1 MSDPISQFLEEI
13 IQLLLKEAQAAV
25 EAAQN
30 LAELEQVE
38 KRYLGRNKGLN
49 SLRRLIGTL
58 PKEQRPLVGARL
70 NEAVETLTA
79 LVQARHSRLIKLM
92 LSESDPMREL
102 RIRNQLWLESAAHLR
117 RELSKTKT
125 LDVTLPGRALP
136 FGRLHPLTQTAEL
149 IRETLIGM
157 GYEFVEGPELE
168 DYQYNFAV
176 LNYPED
182 HPAMDEQ
189 NSFFITETKLLR
201 TQTTAIQGRVMERRS
216 PPFRIATIG
225 RCFRYEAVDATH
237 HHTFHQVDV
246 FMVDEGISMADLKG
260 TLGTFARAMFGPNTQ
275 VRFRPDFFPFVE
287 PGVDYAISWRMPDG
301 NVRWLE
307 IGGAGMIHPNILR
320 RYGIDTERYTGFA
333 FGLGVERI
341 HMLRTGVDD
350 LRLYLE
356 NDLRFLQQF

>member
-1 MSDPISQFLEEI
+1 MSDPISRLVEE
-13 IQLLLKEAQAAV
+13 ARAAI
-25 EAAQN
+25 EAAPN
-30 LAELEQVE
+30 LAELELVE
-38 KRYLGRNKGLN
+38 TRYLGRNKGLN
-49 SLRRLIGTL
+49 ELRRSIGTL
-58 PKEQRPLVGARL
+58 PQEQRPLFGARI
-70 NEAVETLTA
+70 NEAVETLSA
-79 LVQARHSRLIKLM
+79 LIHERRAALTEQELQQRLSREI
-92 LSESDPMREL
+92 
-102 RIRNQLWLESAAHLR
+102 
-117 RELSKTKT
+117 
-125 LDVTLPGRALP
+125 LDVTLPGRTLP
-136 FGRLHPLTQTAEL
+136 TGRLHPLTQTAEL

-168 DYQYNFAV
+168 DYHYNFAV

-201 TQTTAIQGRVMERRS
+201 TQTTAIQGRVMERRR

-246 FMVDEGISMADLKG
+246 FMVDEGMSMADLKG

-320 RYGIDTERYTGFA
+320 TYGIDTERYTGFA

>member
-1 MSDPISQFLEEI
+1 MSDPISRLVEE
-13 IQLLLKEAQAAV
+13 ARAAI
-25 EAAQN
+25 EAAPN

-38 KRYLGRNKGLN
+38 TRYLGRNKGLN
-49 SLRRLIGTL
+49 ELRRSIGTL
-58 PKEQRPLVGARL
+58 PKEQRPLFGARI

-79 LVQARHSRLIKLM
+79 LIRERRAALTEQELQQRLSREI
-92 LSESDPMREL
+92 
-102 RIRNQLWLESAAHLR
+102 
-117 RELSKTKT
+117 

-136 FGRLHPLTQTAEL
+136 TGRLHPLTQTAEL

-168 DYQYNFAV
+168 DYHYNFAV

-189 NSFFITETKLLR
+189 NSFFITEAKLLR
-201 TQTTAIQGRVMERRS
+201 TQTTAIQGRVMERRR

-246 FMVDEGISMADLKG
+246 FMVDEGMSMADLKG

-320 RYGIDTERYTGFA
+320 TYGIDTERYTGFA

>member
-1 MSDPISQFLEEI
+1 MPDPIE
-13 IQLLLKEAQAAV
+13 QLTQEAQQAIRS
-25 EAAQN
+25 AQS

-38 KRYLGRNKGLN
+38 TRYLGRNKGLN
-49 SLRRLIGTL
+49 ELRRSIGSL
-58 PKEQRPLVGARL
+58 PKEERPAFGARI
-70 NEAVETLTA
+70 NAAVEA
-79 LVQARHSRLIKLM
+79 LMVLLAERRAQLAEQELQQRL
-92 LSESDPMREL
+92 SQE
-102 RIRNQLWLESAAHLR
+102 
-117 RELSKTKT
+117 T
-125 LDVTLPGRALP
+125 LDVTLPGRSLP
-136 FGRLHPLTQTAEL
+136 KGRLHPLTQTSEL
-149 IRETLIGM
+149 IRAALIGM

-189 NSFFITETKLLR
+189 NSFFISDQKLLR
-201 TQTTAIQGRVMERRS
+201 TQTTAIQGRVMAQRQL
-216 PPFRIATIG
+216 PFRIATIG

-246 FMVDEGISMADLKG
+246 FMVDEGVSMAELKG
-260 TLGTFARAMFGPNTQ
+260 TLATFARTMFGSSTQ

-287 PGVDYAISWRMPDG
+287 PGVDYAITWQMPDG

-307 IGGAGMIHPNILR
+307 IGGAGMIHPNILKT
-320 RYGIDTERYTGFA
+320 YGIDTERYTGFA

-356 NDLRFLQQF
+356 NDLRFLRQF

>member
-1 MSDPISQFLEEI
+1 MQ
-13 IQLLLKEAQAAV
+13 Q
-25 EAAQN
+25 
-30 LAELEQVE
+30 
-38 KRYLGRNKGLN
+38 
-49 SLRRLIGTL
+49 RL
-58 PKEQRPLVGARL
+58 
-70 NEAVETLTA
+70 
-79 LVQARHSRLIKLM
+79 SR
-92 LSESDPMREL
+92 E
-102 RIRNQLWLESAAHLR
+102 
-117 RELSKTKT
+117 T
-125 LDVTLPGRALP
+125 LDVTLTGRALP

-168 DYQYNFAV
+168 DYHYNFAV

-246 FMVDEGISMADLKG
+246 FMVDEGMSMADLKG

>member
-1 MSDPISQFLEEI
+1 MSDPISQLVE
-13 IQLLLKEAQAAV
+13 EAQAAV

-38 KRYLGRNKGLN
+38 TRYLGRNKGLN
-49 SLRRLIGTL
+49 ELRRSIGAL
-58 PKEQRPLVGARL
+58 PKEQRPLFGARI

-79 LVQARHSRLIKLM
+79 LVQARRSILLEQELQQRLSR
-92 LSESDPMREL
+92 E
-102 RIRNQLWLESAAHLR
+102 
-117 RELSKTKT
+117 T
-125 LDVTLPGRALP
+125 LDVTLTGRALP

-168 DYQYNFAV
+168 DYHYNFAV

-246 FMVDEGISMADLKG
+246 FMVDEGMSMADLKG